1 MHLYFD
7 PTKTKKQ
14 LKKINELK
22 IQDIKKALDQKKSLV
37 ELITGKEYATY
48 KLEKLGK
55 LKYILN
61 SQTPPLLVLVDV
73 PNKGRINLKFKKL
86 EDKVSL

>member
-1 MHLYFD
+1 MYFD

-22 IQDIKKALDQKKSLV
+22 FQDVKKALDQKKSLV
-37 ELITGKEYATY
+37 ELITGKDYETY

-86 EDKVSL
+86 EDSVSL